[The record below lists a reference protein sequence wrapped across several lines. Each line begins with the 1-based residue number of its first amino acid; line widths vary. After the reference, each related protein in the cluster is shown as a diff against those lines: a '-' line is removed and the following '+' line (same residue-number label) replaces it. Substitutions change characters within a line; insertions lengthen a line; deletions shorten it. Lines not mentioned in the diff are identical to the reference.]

1 VVADHLTGPL
11 VSPSVPPATV
21 GPQTFRHRGSHP
33 IDRCA
38 EGGRLSEGATMT
50 IRYGFLSTHPPTRC
64 GLATF
69 NSALAAHLAEVAGPS
84 GIVRVAV
91 NGDDVTPA
99 AGVAHTWVDTTPAGW
114 RDSAEVLNT
123 FDVAVVQHEY
133 GIYPGRDGGEVLS
146 VLRRLTVPSIV
157 VLHTVLTQPTPR
169 QKSLLE
175 QIVAAAGAV
184 VAITEAAHDRLLLG
198 YAVDPAK
205 VCVIPH
211 GVSDFAG
218 EPARRYDDRP
228 HLLTWGLLGPGKG
241 IEWAL
246 RALARLQSVKP
257 APVYTVAGRTHPKVV
272 EQHGEA
278 YRASL
283 HQLGA
288 ALGIAH
294 DVHYESAYLDDTALG
309 DLIRSA
315 DVVVLPYDSTEQV
328 TSGVLVEAVAAGI
341 PVVATA
347 FPHAVELLTDGPGL
361 LVPHRNPAALAA
373 AVRKIL
379 TKPALAAELR
389 TRGGHAEPVLR
400 WPAVAQRYQ
409 DLATALIGARARPV
423 AVAGA

>member
-1 VVADHLTGPL
+1 M
-11 VSPSVPPATV
+11 
-21 GPQTFRHRGSHP
+21 
-33 IDRCA
+33 
-38 EGGRLSEGATMT
+38 EGTPMT
-50 IRYGFLSTHPPTRC
+50 IKYGFLSTHPPTRC

-69 NSALAAHLAEVAGPS
+69 NSALSTHLGKVAGPS
-84 GIVRVAV
+84 GIVRVAAD
-91 NGDDVTPA
+91 GDDVEHLP
-99 AGVAHTWVDTTPAGW
+99 GVAHTWIDTAPSGW

-123 FDVAVVQHEY
+123 FDIAVVQHEY

-157 VLHTVLTQPTPR
+157 VLHTVLTSPSPG

-175 QIVAAAGAV
+175 QIVATASAV
-184 VAITEAAHDRLLLG
+184 VTITEAAHDRLLLG
-198 YAVDPAK
+198 YAVDAAK

-211 GVSDFAG
+211 GASDYAG
-218 EPARRYDDRP
+218 DPAPRYGNRP

-246 RALARLQSVKP
+246 RALARLQNLDP

-288 ALGIAH
+288 TLGIVQ
-294 DVHYESAYLDDTALG
+294 DVHYESAYLDDAALG

-328 TSGVLVEAVAAGI
+328 TSGVLVEAVAARV
-341 PVVATA
+341 PVIATV

-361 LVPHRNPAALAA
+361 LVPHRNPAALATA
-373 AVRKIL
+373 IRKIL
-379 TKPALAAELR
+379 TRPALAAELR
-389 TRGGHAEPVLR
+389 ERSSYVEPALR
-400 WPAVAQRYQ
+400 WPAVAQRYEQ
-409 DLATALIGARARPV
+409 LASTLISADARPV
-423 AVAGA
+423 TAAGV